1 MALLDDLRGIL
12 SPEEFAKIQ
21 GSPVATRLTRGSELL
36 SYYDGEAAEPV
47 AATPPPPAA
56 VTTPAA
62 TPAGMFDLS
71 EIDRRLEARLGKLN
85 ELVDTR
91 VSEIVNTRGNELVN
105 NAVKIS
111 LQRADELNRIYSRH
125 VNETGKQFDSADFNA
140 FLEKP
145 EIKARGYRTITQ
157 AYDDYVAPQTQERMV
172 EQKVQE
178 RLRAQSGSNV
188 PGSTPAPSSS
198 AALKVFM
205 RRGTAAE
212 GGGTTG
218 ASRAAALLDRMGSAR
233 QDLAS

>member
-1 MALLDDLRGIL
+1 MALLDDLKGIL
-12 SPEEFAKIQ
+12 SPEEFSKIQ

-36 SYYDGEAAEPV
+36 SYYDGD
-47 AATPPPPAA
+47 A
-56 VTTPAA
+56 VETPAA
-62 TPAGMFDLS
+62 TTSATVTPSAATTPAGMFDLS

-91 VSEIVNTRGNELVN
+91 VNDIVATRGNELVN

-125 VNETGKQFDSADFNA
+125 VNETGKQFDSADFNN

-145 EIKARGYRTITQ
+145 EVKARGYRTITQ
-157 AYDDYVAPQTQERMV
+157 AYDDYVAPQTQERVV

-198 AALKVFM
+198 SALKVFM
-205 RRGTAAE
+205 KRGTAAE

-218 ASRAAALLDRMGSAR
+218 ASRAAAMLDRMGSSR
-233 QDLAS
+233 QEMAS